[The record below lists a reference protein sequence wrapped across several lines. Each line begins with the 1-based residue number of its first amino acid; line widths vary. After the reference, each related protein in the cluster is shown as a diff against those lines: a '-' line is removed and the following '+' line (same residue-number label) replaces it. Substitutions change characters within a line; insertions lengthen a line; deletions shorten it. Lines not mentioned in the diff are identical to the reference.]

1 MAVQDKKLRVT
12 INDPGFIVDLSHK
25 VDTILDEMR
34 SINVRN
40 TPVKY
45 ETKRRW
51 EDGLEDVQ
59 SFLKKFL
66 PHTTGTGAL

>member
-1 MAVQDKKLRVT
+1 MPTQEKKLRVT
-12 INDPGFIVDLSHK
+12 INDPGFIVDLSAR
-25 VDTILDEMR
+25 VGMILEEMR

-51 EDGLEDVQ
+51 EEGLDEVQ
-59 SFLKKFL
+59 SFLLKFV
-66 PHTTGTGAL
+66 PQTTGTGAV

>member
-1 MAVQDKKLRVT
+1 MPVQDKKLRVT

-25 VDTILDEMR
+25 VTMLLEEMR

-45 ETKRRW
+45 ETKCRW
-51 EDGLEDVQ
+51 EDRLAEVE
-59 SFLKKFL
+59 SFLKKFV
-66 PHTTGTGAL
+66 PQTT

>member
-1 MAVQDKKLRVT
+1 MPTLDKKLRVT
-12 INDPGFIVDLSHK
+12 INDPGFIVDLATK
-25 VDTILDEMR
+25 VGMLLEEMR

-51 EDGLEDVQ
+51 EDGLEEVE

-66 PHTTGTGAL
+66 PQTTGTGAT

>member
-12 INDPGFIVDLSHK
+12 INDPGFIVDLVAK
-25 VDTILDEMR
+25 VDMLLEEMR
-34 SINVRN
+34 AINVRN

-51 EDGLEDVQ
+51 EDGLDEVQ
-59 SFLKKFL
+59 SFLKKFI
-66 PHTTGTGAL
+66 PQTTGVA